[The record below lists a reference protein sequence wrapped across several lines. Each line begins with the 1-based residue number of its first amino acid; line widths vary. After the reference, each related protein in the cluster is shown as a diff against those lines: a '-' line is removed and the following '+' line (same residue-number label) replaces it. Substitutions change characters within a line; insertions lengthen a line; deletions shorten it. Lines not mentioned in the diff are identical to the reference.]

1 MRDIKLEVRDNK
13 LISGIQRL
21 GYPPYEP
28 LSRGCLDFL
37 NNLVAGFSGHS
48 KKNEGRRQNLP
59 VLFRPDLRRSLLPYS
74 TDQTCHRA
82 NSDSREGELGSF
94 SWWLHVQRGKN
105 CWSNG
110 ALAGH
115 NNSCVPCQR
124 TWALPSQNPSEFHL
138 FMISAWSSGSHCL
151 DQIQVC
157 TSLGTWFLFCSS
169 PMGKP
174 IMVYLTQKTCV
185 FKSTTHLSC
194 NDKLGTG

>member
-1 MRDIKLEVRDNK
+1 MRDIKQKVRDNK

-21 GYPPYEP
+21 GYLPYEP

-82 NSDSREGELGSF
+82 NSDSREGESGSF

-124 TWALPSQNPSEFHL
+124 TCAIAPQTPQSFIASWYQLEVQDLTIWIRSKYAQGLGPGSFSAAPPWVNPLWF
-138 FMISAWSSGSHCL
+138 
-151 DQIQVC
+151 
-157 TSLGTWFLFCSS
+157 TSPRRPVFLC
-169 PMGKP
+169 PP
-174 IMVYLTQKTCV
+174 HTCHAMT
-185 FKSTTHLSC
+185 S
-194 NDKLGTG
+194 